1 MAREKVVSLSP
12 VKRDD
17 KGGFPEVVALL
28 EELLVQAR
36 AGEIESF
43 GIIMTRPNRSVSTQL
58 TPTTEAHLLLAGTVY
73 LQPDIVQRSSSK

>member
-1 MAREKVVSLSP
+1 MASEKIVSISP

-17 KGGFPEVVALL
+17 RGGFPEVVELL
-28 EELLVQAR
+28 EELLAQAR

-43 GIIMTRPNRSVSTQL
+43 GIIMTRPNRRISTQI

-73 LQPDIVQRSSSK
+73 LQHDLVQMSEVK